1 MARKPEITQ
10 PILTQTD
17 LQIETRIL
25 GADKAA
31 AMVQLRGYLSPSAAS
46 DLQGVLFELGKIGI
60 LSLLLDMRDVT
71 RVCSAGIA
79 LLVSFKTR
87 KRIEHAPASRNHREP
102 LILVSPSLEVDTLLK
117 ELGIYS
123 LFPCFPDQSSAFA
136 ALGLKE

>member
-1 MARKPEITQ
+1 MTRKLEIIQ

-25 GADKAA
+25 SADDATA
-31 AMVQLRGYLSPSAAS
+31 VVRLRGYLSPSAAS
-46 DLQGVLFELGKIGI
+46 DLQEVFFQLGKNGI
-60 LSLLLDMRDVT
+60 SSLLLDMRDVS

-79 LLVSFKTR
+79 LLVSFRTK
-87 KRIEHAPASRNHREP
+87 KSIERAPVSRNHREP
-102 LILVSPSLEVDTLLK
+102 LVLVSPSLEVDTVLK
-117 ELGIYS
+117 ELGIVS